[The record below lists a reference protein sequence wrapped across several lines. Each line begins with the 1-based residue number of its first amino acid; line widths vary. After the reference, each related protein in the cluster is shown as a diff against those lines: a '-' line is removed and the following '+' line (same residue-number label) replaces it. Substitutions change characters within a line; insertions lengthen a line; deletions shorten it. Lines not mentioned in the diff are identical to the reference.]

1 MVKSDGADR
10 KKTRKVAVALPAM
23 ETAPER
29 WLRTIRLSGFAFTIL
44 ALIVLSLVVL
54 APSLRTLVDQR
65 QQIAELE
72 QAVKDK
78 EASVADLEGEVDR
91 WSDPAY
97 IEAQARSRI
106 YYVYPGEY
114 TYLVINPDE
123 SESDTTTADGAPI
136 SDEIQTTKVD
146 WLQSLLSSVVTS
158 GVTDATPEELD
169 E

>member
-1 MVKSDGADR
+1 MVKSDGPDR

-54 APSLRTLVDQR
+54 APSLRTLVDQQ
-65 QQIAELE
+65 QQISALKKANEE
-72 QAVKDK
+72 KQAAVDDLTDQ
-78 EASVADLEGEVDR
+78 VAR
-91 WSDPAY
+91 WDDPAY

-114 TYLVINPDE
+114 TYLVINADK
-123 SESDTTTADGAPI
+123 SDGEAATVDGAPI

-169 E
+169 K